1 MMFPTLLGSDLI
13 SDDAKERTNLMRAH
27 MSSPIGAYTSD
38 SRGHNF
44 VRKSVAEFI
53 ERRDGPAVKADF
65 NNIYLTNGASEGV
78 R

>member
-1 MMFPTLLGSDLI
+1 MMYPKLLDSGLI
-13 SDDAKERTNLMRAH
+13 SDDAKERTKLMRSH

-53 ERRDGPAVKADF
+53 EKRDGPAVQADF